1 MCLDVFK
8 KDYNIVDIN
17 EYKLPEILSKDP
29 LYAMLEEGQGA
40 SQAYSTYYKLFV
52 ASIWRN
58 ESGFLLIIQTN
69 SLLKEA
75 LYYVK
80 NREYG

>member
-29 LYAMLEEGQGA
+29 LYAMLEEG
-40 SQAYSTYYKLFV
+40 
-52 ASIWRN
+52 
-58 ESGFLLIIQTN
+58 
-69 SLLKEA
+69 
-75 LYYVK
+75 
-80 NREYG
+80 